1 MIKKETIDQVKKQH
15 EGKQLF
21 IGTIAFVDKA
31 GEQHKVEFIYRKP
44 TVTDMEIFQKS
55 SAKNGLIAQS
65 NLLNSLIVHPAA
77 SEVTEKLSE
86 YPAPVASFVE
96 EQISPFFGASVV
108 TSSQA
113 L

>member
-1 MIKKETIDQVKKQH
+1 MFDKETIQKVKEQH
-15 EGKQLF
+15 KGKALY
-21 IGTIAFVDKA
+21 IGGIAFVGKA
-31 GEQHKVEFIYRKP
+31 GEQHKIEFIYRKP
-44 TVTDMEIFQKS
+44 TITDMEVFNKA

-65 NLLNSLIVHPAA
+65 NLLNALIVHPSPA
-77 SEVTEKLSE
+77 EVTDQLSD
-86 YPAPVASFVE
+86 YPVPVASFVE

>member
-1 MIKKETIDQVKKQH
+1 MFDKETIQKVKEQH
-15 EGKQLF
+15 KNKQLF
-21 IGTIAFVDKA
+21 VGNIAFVDKE

-44 TVTDMEIFQKS
+44 TVTDMEVFNKA

-65 NLLNSLIVHPAA
+65 NLLNTLIVHPASA
-77 SEVTEKLSE
+77 EITEQLAE
-86 YPAPVASFVE
+86 YPVPVASFVE
-96 EQISPFFGASVV
+96 EQLSPFFGASVV